1 MPSKKTLKASAT
13 GKSAASK
20 TPASKKSTSN
30 KQSADAHGAKNATH
44 GKSLPS
50 ASLSAMAG
58 APSTV
63 SEDQG
68 NGSRPS
74 ARTTISVQG
83 ARVHNLRNVTV
94 EIPRDRLVVVTG
106 LSGSGKSSLAF
117 DTIYAEGQRRYMES
131 LSSYA
136 KRFVAQ
142 VAKPDVDFVFGLS
155 PVISIEQK
163 TVVNNPRSTVGT
175 MTDIAGYLN
184 LLFATIAEPHCPRTG
199 EPVPS
204 RTSTQILESIMSLPI
219 GVEIELRAPVFKVYG
234 EELDFVFTEIR
245 KKGCRHLIVDGK
257 RIDISGEVD
266 LDESKVRHMDAVVDR
281 VVVGPKHEKA
291 LKAAI
296 AATLLVGDGLIQI
309 HIVKGLSKTQ
319 TEQFYK
325 GTCSATHHFV
335 YADIAPEFFVFNN
348 PESACRTCGGLG
360 VHKLTHPELLVPD
373 TKRSIAGGCFVREAY
388 RYNPETYDGRIIY
401 SLSKELGFSLDQPW
415 EELPERVRNAIL
427 YGINSGK
434 IRLLTPP
441 EAKGKREDLDGKE
454 IGFSGIARRI
464 ERHYRRYRQR
474 GEANSGMEAWLD
486 KVMVEHVCPDCN
498 GARLRQTR
506 LLFTIEGKSVRDFGD
521 MNFDQLH
528 AFLRRIKIEGRGSDA
543 GRQVLNEIRGRLEL
557 LLGIGLD
564 YLNFNRR
571 SGTLSGGESQRIR
584 LSTQIGSGLMGMLYV
599 LDEPSI
605 GLHPKDNV
613 KMIRT
618 LENLRDIG
626 NTVIVVEHDE
636 DTIRAADHVIE
647 MGPGP
652 GVHGGN
658 VVVQGK
664 LPDILRCQESPTGQ
678 FLSGGRWIATPSNR
692 RQGNGKALTVR
703 GARENNLKSIDVEIP
718 LGALVA
724 ITGASGSG
732 KSTLIND
739 VLYKALWKRLV
750 DTRTL
755 PGEHDSVEG
764 MEHVHKVINI
774 DQSPIGRNSR
784 SNPATYIGFYD
795 NIRDIFTQAPLSRER
810 DYKAGR
816 FSFNVK
822 GGRCE
827 ECQGEGVITTQLYFM
842 PDVEV
847 ICGACKGAR
856 FNPETLEVTV
866 RGKTITDIL
875 NMPIEEGVSFFKDEP
890 AVGKKIAVLDELGLG
905 YLTLGQSA
913 TTLSGGEAQRVK
925 IASELSKLQRA
936 KHTVY
941 ILDEPTTGLHLA
953 DIVRLLESLN
963 RLVDAGHTVILI
975 EHHLDVIKT
984 ADHVI
989 DLGPEG
995 GHAGGQVVA
1004 TGTPE
1009 DIAACKES
1017 YTGAFLRSHLGN
1029 RAITGARP
1037 L

>member
-1 MPSKKTLKASAT
+1 MASNATVGRKKKTAESVSDRSPKAHDRER
-13 GKSAASK
+13 GAAKHDSK
-20 TPASKKSTSN
+20 GP
-30 KQSADAHGAKNATH
+30 
-44 GKSLPS
+44 
-50 ASLSAMAG
+50 
-58 APSTV
+58 
-63 SEDQG
+63 
-68 NGSRPS
+68 RPS
-74 ARTTISVQG
+74 ARTTIAVQG
-83 ARVHNLRNVTV
+83 ARVHNLKNISL
-94 EIPRDRLVVVTG
+94 EIPRDSLIVVTG

-163 TVVNNPRSTVGT
+163 TIANNPRSTVGT
-175 MTDIAGYLN
+175 MTDIASYLN
-184 LLFATIAEPHCPRTG
+184 LLFATIAEPHCPRSG

-204 RTSTQILESIMSLPI
+204 RTSNQILESILSLPE
-219 GVEIELRAPVFKVYG
+219 GTEIELRAPVFKVYG
-234 EELDFVFTEIR
+234 EELDYVFTEVR
-245 KKGCRHLIVDGK
+245 KKGCRRLIIDGK
-257 RIDISGEVD
+257 PVDISAEVD
-266 LDESKVRHMDAVVDR
+266 LDESKVRYMDAVVDR
-281 VVVGPKHEKA
+281 FVVSPKHEKA
-291 LKAAI
+291 IKAGI
-296 AATLLVGDGLIQI
+296 AATLLIGDGLIQV
-309 HIVKGLSKTQ
+309 HIVKGAGKA
-319 TEQFYK
+319 EVERFYR
-325 GTCSATHHFV
+325 GLCSQAHHFV
-335 YADIAPEFFVFNN
+335 YGDIAPEFFVFNN
-348 PESACRTCGGLG
+348 PESACGTCGGLG

-373 TKRSIAGGCFVREAY
+373 LRRSIVGGCFVREAFK
-388 RYNPETYDGRIIY
+388 YNPDTWDGRMMY
-401 SLSKELGFSLDQPW
+401 SLSRALGFSLETAW
-415 EELPERVRNAIL
+415 EKLPETSRHAIL
-427 YGINSGK
+427 YGIESKK
-434 IRLLTPP
+434 IPMVVPP
-441 EAKGKREDLDGKE
+441 DAKGKHEDWEGKE
-454 IGFSGIARRI
+454 VGFGGIARRI
-464 ERHYRRYRQR
+464 ERSYRRYRQR

-486 KVMVEHVCPDCN
+486 KVMVEHTCPDCN
-498 GARLRQTR
+498 GARVRATR
-506 LLFTIEGKSVRDFGD
+506 LLFTIADKNIYDVGEL
-521 MNFDQLH
+521 NFDELH
-528 AFLRRIKIEGRGSDA
+528 AFLGKLKPTGRGSDA

-613 KMIRT
+613 KMIAT
-618 LENLRDIG
+618 LESLRDIG

-636 DTIRAADHVIE
+636 DTIKAADHVVE

-658 VVVQGK
+658 VVVQGRLDDVLACK
-664 LPDILRCQESPTGQ
+664 ASPTGQ
-678 FLSGGRWIATPSNR
+678 FLSGKRSIATPKQR
-692 RQGNGKALTVR
+692 RKGNGKALTLR
-703 GARENNLKSIDVEIP
+703 GARENNLKAVDVIFP
-718 LGALVA
+718 LGMLVA

-732 KSTLIND
+732 KSTLVND

-755 PGEHDSVEG
+755 PGEHDGLDGV
-764 MEHVHKVINI
+764 EHVHKVVNI

-795 NIRDIFTQAPLSRER
+795 TIRDLFTQAPLSLER
-810 DYKAGR
+810 GHKAGR

-847 ICGACKGAR
+847 TCGACKGAR
-856 FNPETLEVTV
+856 FNSETLEVAV
-866 RGKTITDIL
+866 RGKTIDDIL
-875 NMPIEEGVSFFKDEP
+875 NMPVEEGAAFFAGEP
-890 AVGKKIAVLDELGLG
+890 AIGKKIEVLRDLGLG

-913 TTLSGGEAQRVK
+913 TTLSGGEAQRIK
-925 IASELSKLQRA
+925 IATELSKLQRA
-936 KHTVY
+936 KHTLY

-953 DIVRLLESLN
+953 DVVRLLESLN
-963 RLVDAGHTVILI
+963 RLVDAGHTVLLI

-989 DLGPEG
+989 DLGPDG
-995 GHAGGQVVA
+995 GHAGGEVVA

-1009 DIAACKES
+1009 DIAACKKS
-1017 YTGAFLRSHLGN
+1017 HTGKFLKSHLQG
-1029 RAITGARP
+1029 
-1037 L
+1037 